1 MNATALR
8 KELAFSPLPVGKDGG
23 ESACSTPQMFAAQ
36 AAATPDALAVQ
47 CGGEKLTYAE
57 LDKQSNQLARY
68 LQLVGL
74 APEAPVGLYV
84 ERSLAFVTGALAIM
98 KAGGA
103 YLPIDPAWPAERIA
117 GILRDAQA
125 PVLVSHRWKPAGLP
139 PGMWTTV
146 DLDISAQQIAAL
158 SAEPVRKHIAA
169 DQLAYIIYTSGSSGQ
184 PKGVEITHGN
194 LKSLISWHTA
204 EFGVGPRDRASQ
216 LAGLGFDASVWE
228 IWPYLTAGASL
239 HITDEDSRRSPE
251 ALRNWL
257 VEQQISI
264 AFVPTAMAEDLITT
278 AWPPCKLT
286 RLLTGGDA
294 LRRYP
299 IPGLPF
305 RLFNNYG
312 PTECTVLATSGLI
325 RSAVD
330 TAKPPS
336 IGRPIPGAE
345 VHILDEQL
353 APVSPGQPGELCIA
367 GPGVGRGYR
376 NRPELT
382 AGKFVANPF
391 GSGRLYRTGDR
402 ARLLSSGEIA
412 FMGRIDDQIK
422 IRGYRIE
429 PEEIVVALNAHP
441 QIRASI
447 VVAREGAL
455 VAYLVAA
462 PAANLTASMLR
473 EFLSAKLP
481 EYMVPSAFV
490 QLKELPVTTSGK
502 YDKAALPQ
510 PQTSNTLPL
519 HAPAPAAVVTDVESR
534 LLQTVGALVG
544 SDTISPADN
553 FFFIGG
559 HSMLAAQLMV
569 RIRQEFGVALTL
581 RQLFQAPT
589 VAALSKEIE
598 KLRTN

>member
-8 KELAFSPLPVGKDGG
+8 NQIAFSPALLQPLAG
-23 ESACSTPQMFAAQ
+23 EPTVVQMFAAQ

-47 CGGEKLTYAE
+47 CGESQLSYAD
-57 LDKQSNQLARY
+57 LDRKSNQLARY

-74 APEAPVGLYV
+74 APQAPVGLYV
-84 ERSLAFVTGALAIM
+84 ERSLDFVVAALAIM

-117 GILRDAQA
+117 GILRDAEA
-125 PVLVSHRWKPAGLP
+125 PLLISHRWKPAGLP

-146 DLDISAQQIAAL
+146 DLDISAQQVEAL
-158 SAEPVRKHIAA
+158 SADPLRKPIARQ
-169 DQLAYIIYTSGSSGQ
+169 QLAYIIYTSGSSGQ

-194 LKSLISWHTA
+194 LMSLIDWHVA

-216 LAGLGFDASVWE
+216 VAGLGFDASVWE

-239 HITDEDSRRSPE
+239 HIADEESRRSPE
-251 ALRNWL
+251 TLRNWL
-257 VEQQISI
+257 VTEQISI
-264 AFVPTAMAEDLITT
+264 AFVPTAMAEELIATD
-278 AWPPCKLT
+278 WPPCKLT

-305 RLFNNYG
+305 RFFNNYG

-330 TAKPPS
+330 TAKAPS
-336 IGRPIPGAE
+336 IGRPIPSAE
-345 VHILDEQL
+345 IHIVDEEFR
-353 APVSPGQPGELCIA
+353 PVSAGETGELCIA

-382 AGKFVANPF
+382 AQKFLDNPF
-391 GSGRLYRTGDR
+391 GAGRLYRTGDR

-422 IRGYRIE
+422 IRGYRME
-429 PEEIVVALNAHP
+429 PEEIVAALNAHA
-441 QIRASI
+441 QIRSS
-447 VVAREGAL
+447 VVAARPGANDATL
-455 VAYLVAA
+455 TAYLVLEAGSA
-462 PAANLTASMLR
+462 LTASTLR

-481 EYMVPSAFV
+481 EYMIPAVFV
-490 QLKELPVTTSGK
+490 QLKELPLTSSGK
-502 YDKAALPQ
+502 YDRNALPE
-510 PQTSNTLPL
+510 PDSGNTLPL
-519 HAPAPAAVVTDVESR
+519 HAPVAAAACDVSEIETR
-534 LLQTVGALVG
+534 LLRTVGALVG
-544 SDTISPADN
+544 SDNISTTDN

-559 HSMLAAQLMV
+559 HSMLAAQLLV
-569 RIRQEFGVALTL
+569 RIRQEFGKSLTL

-589 VAALSKEIE
+589 VAALA
-598 KLRTN
+598 KLL